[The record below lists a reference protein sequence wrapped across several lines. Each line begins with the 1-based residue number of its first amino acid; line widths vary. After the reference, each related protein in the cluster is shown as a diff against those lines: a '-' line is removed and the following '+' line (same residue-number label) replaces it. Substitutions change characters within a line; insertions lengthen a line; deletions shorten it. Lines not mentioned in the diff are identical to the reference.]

1 MSPVCVPAMEISG
14 GQGAN
19 GPHLSGLAP
28 NSLEIFLATTGIK
41 IRASR
46 KINQKFRSRLRRS
59 HMSYTQ
65 VLGKG
70 AEKLQNS

>member
-1 MSPVCVPAMEISG
+1 MEISG

-19 GPHLSGLAP
+19 GLHLFRLAS
-28 NSLEIFLATTGIK
+28 NFLEMEATVAPIFLGTTGIK

-46 KINQKFRSRLRRS
+46 KIYQKFRSRLRRS

-65 VLGKG
+65 VLDKG